1 MTSSATPDEIAIT
14 GFGVVL
20 PGCDAVE
27 TLWDHLRR
35 GESQLRFEPDPADET
50 RRIAMGRI
58 TDFVPERHLQRVPR
72 RYYDQYDREVHIYL
86 ASVLAAVEHAG
97 LDLPRFAPSR
107 IGIFDGCSRPM
118 FGAWHEK
125 RKHEFQTSPG
135 KTYSRADLLLTP
147 GLAAGI
153 AASVLKASG
162 SLYTFNST
170 CCSGS
175 VAIGH
180 AFRELQ
186 QGLVDV
192 AFATGH
198 EAALFAPIFAMYRE
212 AQLLSLED
220 RDPRRA
226 IQPYG
231 ASSGNAFGEG
241 AVTLVLERRAHAE
254 ERGARCYAAL
264 KSYRYGNNGSHPT
277 TPDLRGERAARL
289 IHEAL
294 QDAGLSAGEIG
305 FVVGHGNGVR
315 LSDECETQVMQ
326 RAFGELR
333 DAVPLISN
341 KPIYGHTMGAS
352 SALNVAAAAL
362 MLHHQYVVP
371 TLNAE
376 GSRGHHMAGPGE
388 SRACTAGIAMSF
400 GLGGNN
406 TVLLVQ
412 RVA

>member
-1 MTSSATPDEIAIT
+1 MTRTAMSDEIAIT
-14 GFGVVL
+14 GIGVVL
-20 PGCDAVE
+20 PRCDAVD
-27 TLWDHLRR
+27 TLWNHLRH
-35 GESQLRFEPDPADET
+35 GESQLRFEPDPADERHT
-50 RRIAMGRI
+50 IAMGRI
-58 TDFVPERHLQRVPR
+58 TDFAPERHLGRVPR
-72 RYYDQYDREVHIYL
+72 RYYDRYDREVQIYL
-86 ASVLAAVEHAG
+86 ASVLAAVGHAA
-97 LDLPRFAPSR
+97 LDLRRVAPSR

-118 FGAWHEK
+118 FGAWHDK
-125 RKHEFQTSPG
+125 RRHEFLTSPG
-135 KTYSRADLLLTP
+135 ATYSRADLLLTP
-147 GLAAGI
+147 GLAAGV
-153 AASVLKASG
+153 AASVLRASG
-162 SLYTFNST
+162 SLYTFNNT

-186 QGLVDV
+186 HGVVDV
-192 AFATGH
+192 ALATGH

-212 AQLLSLED
+212 AELLSLED
-220 RDPRRA
+220 DDPRRA

-231 ASSGNAFGEG
+231 ASRGNAFGEG

-254 ERGARCYAAL
+254 SRGAFCYAVL

-294 QDAGLSAGEIG
+294 EEAQLSPEDIG

-315 LSDECETQVMQ
+315 LSDDAEAQVMH

-333 DAVPLISN
+333 QAVPLISN

-352 SALNVAAAAL
+352 SALNAAAAVL
-362 MLHHQYVVP
+362 MLHHQYIVP

-376 GSRGHHMAGPGE
+376 GSRGHHIMARGE
-388 SRACTAGIAMSF
+388 SRACKAGIAMSS